1 MDDDQID
8 VKVPAGEEASIETPS
23 VPEPKATEE
32 VETTPEESEIKTDN
46 EGETKTETEKA
57 PKKGAEARIRELNAK
72 AKSAEEKAKSL
83 EEQLAELTS
92 PAGQVPQVQQYQPQV
107 QPGQELTTEQYK
119 QDVLQTAQGVVDL
132 QIKQNNALNR
142 INSEAGEVIRKY
154 PQLDPESDS
163 FNKELSDSVTA
174 ATMAHVRAEPYTASP
189 KKFVEQM
196 MKPYLRAVTREI
208 GKETENIAKQVSETA
223 VRPTSAQPTEK
234 SFKELSIKEMEK
246 KLGIVTP

>member
-8 VKVPAGEEASIETPS
+8 VKEPVGEEANIETPS

-32 VETTPEESEIKTDN
+32 VETTPEESEIKTED

-57 PKKGAEARIRELNAK
+57 PKKGYEARVRELNAK

-92 PAGQVPQVQQYQPQV
+92 PVGQAPQVQYQPQV

-142 INSEAGEVIRKY
+142 INTEAGEVIRKY

-163 FNKELSDSVTA
+163 FNRELSDSITA
-174 ATMAHVRAEPYTASP
+174 ATKAHVRADPYTASP

-196 MKPYLRAVTREI
+196 MKPYLRAVTKEI

-246 KLGIVTP
+246 KLGMVTP